1 MRITLKRRGFTLVEL
16 LIIIVV
22 IGVLAAMMILSST
35 ESVTTAK
42 AAKILANLQTLKR
55 AATQWYLDNRE
66 KVQLDG
72 TVKIGSTTQ
81 PIQQW
86 QIKEDKIGLS
96 KYISSMNDSG
106 IKFDNT
112 QRDNNTNNSNTNLAE
127 GYYGLCDGGT
137 VKEKNA
143 DGKINTIEFHRNAWY
158 VGYRFKAGEEKVRDK
173 IRGRMQ
179 SAGVFLG
186 TADAHKDTYN
196 DNSVAVWMK
205 VL

>member
-1 MRITLKRRGFTLVEL
+1 MKRVGFTLVEL
-16 LIIIVV
+16 LIVIVV

-55 AATQWYLDNRE
+55 AATQWYLDNRD
-66 KVQLDG
+66 KVQPNGMVMLNG
-72 TVKIGSTTQ
+72 QAKPVQEWG
-81 PIQQW
+81 
-86 QIKEDKIGLS
+86 DKIQLS

-106 IKFDNT
+106 IKVDPTKYDPNT
-112 QRDNNTNNSNTNLAE
+112 GNNNTNISE

-137 VKEKNA
+137 
-143 DGKINTIEFHRNAWY
+143 DGKARTEYHRNAWY

-186 TADAHKDTYN
+186 TADAHKDNYN

>member
-1 MRITLKRRGFTLVEL
+1 MRIILKRRGFTLVEL

-66 KVQLDG
+66 KVQSNGMVNIGG
-72 TVKIGSTTQ
+72 TAHPVQ
-81 PIQQW
+81 EWQQ
-86 QIKEDKIGLS
+86 QGDKIGLS

-106 IKFDNT
+106 IKFYKTSAKDEV
-112 QRDNNTNNSNTNLAE
+112 TNKQNTNLVE
-127 GYYGLCDGGT
+127 GYYGICDGGT
-137 VKEKNA
+137 
-143 DGKINTIEFHRNAWY
+143 INGYHRNAWY
-158 VGYRFKAGEEKVRDK
+158 VGYRFKSGEEKVRDK
-173 IRGRMQ
+173 IRGRME
-179 SAGVFLG
+179 SSGVFLG
-186 TADAHKDTYN
+186 TADAHEDMHN
-196 DNSVAVWMK
+196 DRSAAVWMR

>member
-1 MRITLKRRGFTLVEL
+1 MRLISRRRGFTLVEL
-16 LIIIVV
+16 LIIILV
-22 IGVLAAMMILSST
+22 IGVLAAMMIFSST

-66 KVQLDG
+66 KVQPDG
-72 TVKIGSTTQ
+72 RVQIGSETHPVQ
-81 PIQQW
+81 EW
-86 QIKEDKIGLS
+86 GDRIGLS

>member
-1 MRITLKRRGFTLVEL
+1 MRLISRRRGFTLVEL
-16 LIIIVV
+16 LIIILV
-22 IGVLAAMMILSST
+22 IGVLAAMMIFSST

-66 KVQLDG
+66 KVQPDG
-72 TVKIGSTTQ
+72 RVQIGSETHPVQ
-81 PIQQW
+81 EW
-86 QIKEDKIGLS
+86 GDRIGLS

-106 IKFDNT
+106 IKFEKTTSDVIT
-112 QRDNNTNNSNTNLAE
+112 SVPHTNLIQ
-127 GYYGLCDGGT
+127 GYYGLCDGGQARYT
-137 VKEKNA
+137 N
-143 DGKINTIEFHRNAWY
+143 DNTYHRNEWY
-158 VGYRFKAGEEKVRDK
+158 VGYCFKSDEAKVRDK
-173 IRGRMQ
+173 IRLRME

-196 DNSVAVWMK
+196 DNSVAVWMR